1 MIPRLA
7 SAARIAIAG
16 TFVSFSAVIKS
27 LRSCSLSDANILV
40 IDGVRLL
47 RRLFMSLSRLPIGSS
62 LALDC

>member
-1 MIPRLA
+1 VISRLA

-27 LRSCSLSDANILV
+27 SRSCSLSDANILV

-62 LALDC
+62 LALGC